1 MQLIPIEK
9 VFSNRDSVRKA
20 REAFLISK
28 GRTLLPHGLNIR
40 EEPYSKSLFPFVL
53 IYIFLLLLYLY
64 FNILLLLSYFLYLLY
79 TVNQFSFTH
88 FRYCVSTFS
97 YKHMPQCKFSL
108 YLKKAGLASR
118 NIVHFL
124 KKVILRCIGLCFH
137 YHHLYLLSRLDQ
149 PLIQRILQDYRP
161 RLLAWTL
168 LILIGPF
175 LFKTMTTI
183 EDKNIPSRRG
193 QHLIGNK
200 LKFIHYNLW
209 LR

>member
-1 MQLIPIEK
+1 MVLIFAK
-9 VFSNRDSVRKA
+9 NLTSF
-20 REAFLISK
+20 
-28 GRTLLPHGLNIR
+28 
-40 EEPYSKSLFPFVL
+40 FPFCFN
-53 IYIFLLLLYLY
+53 IFLLLLYLH

-149 PLIQRILQDYRP
+149 PLIQRIPAGLSSTVACLDFTHFGFQP
-161 RLLAWTL
+161 
-168 LILIGPF
+168 
-175 LFKTMTTI
+175 
-183 EDKNIPSRRG
+183 
-193 QHLIGNK
+193 
-200 LKFIHYNLW
+200 
-209 LR
+209 

>member
-1 MQLIPIEK
+1 MVLIFAK
-9 VFSNRDSVRKA
+9 NLTSS
-20 REAFLISK
+20 
-28 GRTLLPHGLNIR
+28 
-40 EEPYSKSLFPFVL
+40 FPFCFN
-53 IYIFLLLLYLY
+53 IFLLLLYLH

-79 TVNQFSFTH
+79 TVNQFSFKH

-149 PLIQRILQDYRP
+149 PLIQRIPAGLSSTVACLDITKILRPFVYFHHSFLQFSS
-161 RLLAWTL
+161 
-168 LILIGPF
+168 IQMSF
-175 LFKTMTTI
+175 LQFF
-183 EDKNIPSRRG
+183 P
-193 QHLIGNK
+193 
-200 LKFIHYNLW
+200 
-209 LR
+209 

>member
-1 MQLIPIEK
+1 M
-9 VFSNRDSVRKA
+9 
-20 REAFLISK
+20 
-28 GRTLLPHGLNIR
+28 
-40 EEPYSKSLFPFVL
+40 
-53 IYIFLLLLYLY
+53 LLLYLY

-124 KKVILRCIGLCFH
+124 KKVILRCIGLCFN

-149 PLIQRILQDYRP
+149 PLIQRIPAGLSSTVACLDITKKITPVLQAGPLGSLDTLP
-161 RLLAWTL
+161 RLRSL
-168 LILIGPF
+168 LQTKMAAVQSKRTSLENRTE
-175 LFKTMTTI
+175 K
-183 EDKNIPSRRG
+183 
-193 QHLIGNK
+193 
-200 LKFIHYNLW
+200 
-209 LR
+209 

>member
-1 MQLIPIEK
+1 M
-9 VFSNRDSVRKA
+9 
-20 REAFLISK
+20 
-28 GRTLLPHGLNIR
+28 
-40 EEPYSKSLFPFVL
+40 
-53 IYIFLLLLYLY
+53 LLLYLY

-124 KKVILRCIGLCFH
+124 KKVILRCIGLCFN

-149 PLIQRILQDYRP
+149 PLIQRIPAGLSSTVACLDITFQIDTGLHDIFISLSHFQY
-161 RLLAWTL
+161 
-168 LILIGPF
+168 G
-175 LFKTMTTI
+175 
-183 EDKNIPSRRG
+183 G
-193 QHLIGNK
+193 
-200 LKFIHYNLW
+200 LK
-209 LR
+209 

>member
-1 MQLIPIEK
+1 MVLIFAK
-9 VFSNRDSVRKA
+9 NLTSS
-20 REAFLISK
+20 
-28 GRTLLPHGLNIR
+28 
-40 EEPYSKSLFPFVL
+40 FPFCFN
-53 IYIFLLLLYLY
+53 IFLLLLYLH

-137 YHHLYLLSRLDQ
+137 YHYFRDFPKVNVPES
-149 PLIQRILQDYRP
+149 
-161 RLLAWTL
+161 
-168 LILIGPF
+168 PF
-175 LFKTMTTI
+175 SI
-183 EDKNIPSRRG
+183 YYHG
-193 QHLIGNK
+193 
-200 LKFIHYNLW
+200 
-209 LR
+209 

>member
-1 MQLIPIEK
+1 MVLIFAK
-9 VFSNRDSVRKA
+9 NLTSS
-20 REAFLISK
+20 
-28 GRTLLPHGLNIR
+28 
-40 EEPYSKSLFPFVL
+40 FPFCFN
-53 IYIFLLLLYLY
+53 IFLLLLYLY

-149 PLIQRILQDYRP
+149 PLIQRIPAGLSSTVACLDITLQQKQP
-161 RLLAWTL
+161 NQNTL
-168 LILIGPF
+168 FSRVFIGPG
-175 LFKTMTTI
+175 LV
-183 EDKNIPSRRG
+183 G
-193 QHLIGNK
+193 QEEGFCSVKVSISQSE
-200 LKFIHYNLW
+200 
-209 LR
+209 